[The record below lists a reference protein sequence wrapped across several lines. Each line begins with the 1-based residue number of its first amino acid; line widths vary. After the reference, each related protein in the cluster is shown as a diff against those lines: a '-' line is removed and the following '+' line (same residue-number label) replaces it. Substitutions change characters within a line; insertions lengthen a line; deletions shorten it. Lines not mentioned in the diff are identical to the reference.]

1 MRFVEEVVVEEFL
14 PTVRSMLAEELRDR
28 GLTQREVADA
38 LGISQSAV
46 SKYAHGDVATN
57 DRVADDRRVR
67 ETVERVAAGLASG
80 DVSRVAALVELEVLV
95 RRLEAGDLL
104 ADLHETAMPELADA
118 EYDFAVHDPDS
129 RLRDRER
136 ARSSLRRGLRTL
148 TAASGFAGLIP
159 NVGSN
164 LAECVP
170 DAADI
175 EDVAAVPGRV
185 FDVKGTATVPGDPEF
200 GVSEHVAGVLLSA
213 RAAGVDARAA
223 VNVRYDPDLVAALAD
238 AGVDAVEFEPRDGSE
253 TRRASNASGERGD
266 AERSKASMRTES
278 ERGRAQRDRDSERE
292 AERPVS
298 GASRKQSDPGA
309 GETDA
314 DTADDPVRAALAG
327 RDLGDADVVA
337 VYQTGGVGVEPVLY
351 VLGPDAPTVARVVRD
366 ALL

>member
-1 MRFVEEVVVEEFL
+1 MKFIEEVVVEEFL

-46 SKYAHGDVATN
+46 SKYAHGDVATA
-57 DRVADDRRVR
+57 DRVAGDPRVR
-67 ETVERVAAGLASG
+67 ETVERVAEGLASG
-80 DVSRVAALVELEVLV
+80 DVSRVAALVELEVLI

-104 ADLHETAMPELADA
+104 AELHETAMPELAGA

-129 RLRDRER
+129 GLRDRER
-136 ARSSLRRGLRTL
+136 TLSSLRRGLRTL
-148 TAASGFAGLIP
+148 TSASGFAGLIP

-223 VNVRYDPDLVAALAD
+223 VNVRHDPGLVAALAD
-238 AGVDAVEFEPRDGSE
+238 AGVETVEFEPRDGSE
-253 TRRASNASGERGD
+253 TD
-266 AERSKASMRTES
+266 AEA
-278 ERGRAQRDRDSERE
+278 
-292 AERPVS
+292 P
-298 GASRKQSDPGA
+298 
-309 GETDA
+309 
-314 DTADDPVRAALAG
+314 DDPVRAALAG
-327 RDLGDADVVA
+327 RNLDDTVV